1 MKDTDAYISRDE
13 IRFSLLGDKDDY
25 FSKEKEVFRTFY
37 TNINSAIDKYNRIFA
52 DATHLDALSR
62 AKILNQINKNNLK
75 EINVIFLNTN
85 LDECIKR
92 NASREGRSIVPEEV
106 IRSMYQKLTIPDIN
120 EPFNNIYIVN
130 INGDID
136 KISYKRNILNEEI

>member
-1 MKDTDAYISRDE
+1 
-13 IRFSLLGDKDDY
+13 LLEDKDDY
-25 FSKEKEVFRTFY
+25 FSKEKEVFKIFY

-52 DATHLDALSR
+52 DATHLDSLSR
-62 AKILNQINKNNLK
+62 MKLLNQINKNNIK

-85 LDECIKR
+85 LEECIKR
-92 NASREGRSIVPEEV
+92 NASREGRSAVPEEV
-106 IRSMYQKLTIPDIN
+106 IRSMYQKLAIPDIS

>member
-13 IRFSLLGDKDDY
+13 IRFSLLEDKDDY

-37 TNINSAIDKYNRIFA
+37 TNINSAIDKYDRIFA

-92 NASREGRSIVPEEV
+92 NANREGRSVVPEEV
-106 IRSMYQKLTIPDIN
+106 IRSMYQKLTLPDIS